1 MKKKLF
7 QTLSMWILAFVCIMA
22 VSCGNDDEAPTELS
36 VDLQSISLTAEG
48 GSQTLRVTSNTNWI
62 VTGNAGW
69 LSVSPSASNG
79 SRSIVVSATENNT
92 TQPRTCTLV
101 VTSEDG
107 KATATVN
114 VSQSGKAE
122 ELAVDVN
129 TINLQATKGSTGNL
143 NISCNAAWTISGI
156 PEWLSISSTTGKGN
170 ANIVLTT
177 QSDNASTTTRSAVIT
192 ITSGSKTVS
201 VTVMQ
206 GNLLQADCDVSPN
219 DIVVLADAVALDF
232 NYGSKVKY
240 FFTACY
246 TKSRIERMTDNEII
260 EDLHDDSNRYSQSDD
275 LLKSFSNLGWNSE
288 FVICCIGYNANG
300 EHGALTKTHFT
311 TKNGSNQAMAYISNA
326 KYSDSRWMCTITL
339 NGFTKKY
346 YSWFITDWNLHGM
359 SDAIVAWKF
368 QQRFKANSDK
378 FPPAVQSGDWWWN
391 RDANETVM
399 DLMTWAIDAN
409 DQWSGC
415 IDHFYAEIDD
425 SESSQKKMS
434 NRKVA
439 SHKQYFRND
448 IGTKRVSLF
457 KPSHRK

>member
-36 VDLQSISLTAEG
+36 IDLQSISLTAEG

-114 VSQSGKAE
+114 VSQPGKAE

-192 ITSGSKTVS
+192 ITSGSKTAS

-232 NYGSKVKY
+232 KWI
-240 FFTACY
+240 
-246 TKSRIERMTDNEII
+246 KS
-260 EDLHDDSNRYSQSDD
+260 
-275 LLKSFSNLGWNSE
+275 
-288 FVICCIGYNANG
+288 
-300 EHGALTKTHFT
+300 
-311 TKNGSNQAMAYISNA
+311 
-326 KYSDSRWMCTITL
+326 
-339 NGFTKKY
+339 
-346 YSWFITDWNLHGM
+346 
-359 SDAIVAWKF
+359 
-368 QQRFKANSDK
+368 
-378 FPPAVQSGDWWWN
+378 
-391 RDANETVM
+391 
-399 DLMTWAIDAN
+399 
-409 DQWSGC
+409 
-415 IDHFYAEIDD
+415 
-425 SESSQKKMS
+425 
-434 NRKVA
+434 
-439 SHKQYFRND
+439 
-448 IGTKRVSLF
+448 
-457 KPSHRK
+457 